1 MPSHTISVLGFEL
14 AFKADADQAQVVA
27 ARKEIEERFAVL
39 KTQGKHMSREKLL
52 AFLALGLAD
61 DYLLTCKKM
70 GQLETK
76 LEKLLHRMEQDDTA
90 GNNIDTQ
97 SE

>member
-1 MPSHTISVLGFEL
+1 MPSHTISVLGLDL
-14 AFKADADQAQVVA
+14 AFKADAEHAQVVA
-27 ARKEIEERFAVL
+27 ARKEIEERYAML
-39 KTQGKHMSREKLL
+39 RAQGKHMSREKLL

-61 DYLLTCKKM
+61 DYLLTCKKL

-76 LEKLLHRMEQDDTA
+76 LEKLLHRMEQDDTP
-90 GNNIDTQ
+90 GNDIEPQ

>member
-1 MPSHTISVLGFEL
+1 MPSHTISVLGLEL
-14 AFKADADQAQVVA
+14 AFKADADQTQVVA
-27 ARKEIEERFAVL
+27 ARKEIEERFSVL
-39 KTQGKHMSREKLL
+39 KTQGKHLSREKLL

-61 DYLLTCKKM
+61 DYLLTCKKL

-90 GNNIDTQ
+90 GNNIDTR